1 MRKAFLLVL
10 SFFIFS
16 DVLAKD
22 EELINPCTKERVLLN
37 DALSNK
43 NILLNNRVEI
53 NNTEMF
59 LLSYLDNRGDICY
72 EKKYDL
78 LFKISS
84 NYLYSK
90 NLFNE
95 LGDAYPEINK
105 KDNLFIIDFEYEN
118 GQYNLERYYF
128 DVRSNEVYIIKKD
141 IVKSR
146 TGELKITK
154 FKNLNIKDVEFFKL
168 INIY

>member
-1 MRKAFLLVL
+1 M
-10 SFFIFS
+10 
-16 DVLAKD
+16 
-22 EELINPCTKERVLLN
+22 
-37 DALSNK
+37 SNK

-105 KDNLFIIDFEYEN
+105 KDNFFIIDFEYGN

>member
-1 MRKAFLLVL
+1 
-10 SFFIFS
+10 
-16 DVLAKD
+16 
-22 EELINPCTKERVLLN
+22 
-37 DALSNK
+37 
-43 NILLNNRVEI
+43 
-53 NNTEMF
+53 MF

-105 KDNLFIIDFEYEN
+105 KDNFF
-118 GQYNLERYYF
+118 YNRF
-128 DVRSNEVYIIKKD
+128 
-141 IVKSR
+141 
-146 TGELKITK
+146 
-154 FKNLNIKDVEFFKL
+154 
-168 INIY
+168 